1 MLRIL
6 SVLSAL
12 LLVAPALAQGLSA
25 EAMAKQNQAIALS
38 IKEQITRCWALPP
51 GHEGLRLALDVAF
64 FGNGALDGAPALSA
78 DSRKLAS
85 KHPALGASVV
95 RAVQRCAPLGG
106 LEALGAGATE
116 RFAVT
121 VYFQS

>member
-6 SVLSAL
+6 SVLPAL
-12 LLVAPALAQGLSA
+12 LLVAPALAQPLSDA
-25 EAMAKQNQAIALS
+25 AIAKQNRAIALS
-38 IKEQITRCWALPP
+38 VKEQITRCWALPP

-64 FGNGALDGAPALSA
+64 FGNGALDGTPALSPE
-78 DSRKLAS
+78 SRKLAS
-85 KHPALGASVV
+85 KHPALGTSVV
-95 RAVQRCAPLGG
+95 LAVERCAPLAG